1 MTPFSTRR
9 CEQEVSECFLTTV
22 STSAEVVFKGNSECG
37 GTINEILSQKGG
49 KPPQKSRVC
58 TWKVL
63 SSICSMEKKKA
74 PCVLHL
80 HYKAPGFWKFFW
92 DPVRPFL
99 GWASNAFHISM
110 LNALCMSV
118 YGWLWIWPITA
129 QTLEERWLFFKRPH
143 GSLPSAG
150 IWKRRGHQRW

>member
-1 MTPFSTRR
+1 MWTGGIRMFSNYSLNFSWGGFQGEFWMWRHYKWDSISKR
-9 CEQEVSECFLTTV
+9 GK
-22 STSAEVVFKGNSECG
+22 TSPKVKGLYVESPEFNLQHG
-37 GTINEILSQKGG
+37 
-49 KPPQKSRVC
+49 
-58 TWKVL
+58 
-63 SSICSMEKKKA
+63 KKKGSLCFTFTLQS
-74 PCVLHL
+74 PGLLEVL
-80 HYKAPGFWKFFW
+80 
-92 DPVRPFL
+92 L
-99 GWASNAFHISM
+99 GSCPSIPRIGQHAFHISM

>member
-58 TWKVL
+58 MWKVL
-63 SSICSMEKKKA
+63 SSICSMEKKKGSLCFTFTLQS
-74 PCVLHL
+74 PGLLEVL
-80 HYKAPGFWKFFW
+80 
-92 DPVRPFL
+92 L
-99 GWASNAFHISM
+99 GSCPSIPRMGQHAFHISM